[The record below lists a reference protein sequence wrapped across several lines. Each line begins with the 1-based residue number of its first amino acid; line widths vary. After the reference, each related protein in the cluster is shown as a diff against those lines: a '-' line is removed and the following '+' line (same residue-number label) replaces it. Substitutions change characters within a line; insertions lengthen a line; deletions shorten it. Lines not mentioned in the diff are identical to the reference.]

1 MKLPLGMSLKQF
13 IAHLK
18 TLDFEVS
25 LIQLQTSCCI
35 DGVSKQELL
44 WDLRCVGFHCE
55 DGHSVPCTNIKTT
68 DLQLG
73 FFTDFLAV
81 PFKTTI
87 I

>member
-1 MKLPLGMSLKQF
+1 MSLKQF

-44 WDLRCVGFHCE
+44 GTSNVLAFTAKMTILYPVQILR
-55 DGHSVPCTNIKTT
+55 
-68 DLQLG
+68 QL
-73 FFTDFLAV
+73 TCS
-81 PFKTTI
+81 
-87 I
+87 